1 MCGIVGLASL
11 NPNTSQNK
19 ADEMLLRKM
28 CAKIQHRGPDA
39 EGVFVSKSIALG
51 MRRLA
56 IIDLSSTGEQPV
68 FNEDKSVAVVMNGE
82 IYNFQ
87 ELRRDLEKRGHEFR
101 GHSDTETLPHLYEE
115 HGAAFVEK
123 LRGMFAFA
131 LWDARRKRLFLA
143 RDRFGE
149 KPLYYGVF
157 DGKLIFASEL
167 KALAAHP
174 AVKTRLNLNALR
186 QFLAFD
192 YVPAPN
198 SIYENIYKLPAA
210 HSLTLENGEI
220 KIERYWNL
228 SFKKRT
234 PAPSVEEAVE
244 ELRDLLADAVKSQL
258 VSDVPLGVLLSGG
271 VDSSS
276 VTAFAQKFSDK
287 PVKTFSIGFD
297 ESSFDESAYARQVAK
312 HLGTEHYEDR
322 LSVEKAADLLP
333 EISAWLDEPMSD
345 ASILPTFL
353 LARFVRQHVTVALG
367 GDGGDEIFAGYPMYR
382 AHKLAA
388 KYERIPGFLRK
399 NLIERVV
406 NNLPAGTGNMSF
418 DFKAKRFVNSVAEG
432 DLVKRHHSFFGSF
445 TTKEQENLLTD
456 AVKAQNGADVYE
468 EARHWFDVCDADN
481 LTEKMQFLDQK
492 FYLAEDILTKVD
504 RAAMAVSLET
514 RAPFLD
520 YRVAEFAA
528 SLPENYKLNGGKTK
542 FILKKAVA
550 PLLPETILKR
560 PKKGFGI
567 PVAKWLKTKLNPLAR
582 DLLSAERLK
591 KQGLFNPAFVEK
603 LLVEHEQ
610 GKANHY
616 KTLWTL
622 IIFQLWTEN
631 FG

>member
-1 MCGIVGLASL
+1 MCGIVGWANL
-11 NPNTSQNK
+11 NSNSSQTQ
-19 ADEMLLRKM
+19 ADETVLREM
-28 CAKIQHRGPDA
+28 CGKIRHRGPDA
-39 EGVFVSKSIALG
+39 EGVFSSESVALG

-56 IIDLSSTGEQPV
+56 IIDLSAAGEQPV
-68 FNEDKSVAVVMNGE
+68 FNEGKSISVVMNGE
-82 IYNFQ
+82 IYNFR
-87 ELRRDLEKRGHEFR
+87 ELKRDLEKRGHKFL
-101 GHSDTETLPHLYEE
+101 GHSDTEVLPHLYEE
-115 HGAAFVEK
+115 YGAAFVEK

-131 LWDARRKRLFLA
+131 LWDSRRKTLFLA

-157 DGKLIFASEL
+157 GEKLIFASEL
-167 KALAAHP
+167 KALTKHP
-174 AVKTRLNLNALR
+174 VVETRLNLSALS

-198 SIYENIYKLPAA
+198 SIYENIYKLPASHA
-210 HSLTLENGEI
+210 LTLENGEI

-228 SFKKRT
+228 SFKKRSD
-234 PAPSVEEAVE
+234 AISVEEAADK
-244 ELRDLLADAVKSQL
+244 LRELLADAVKSQL

-271 VDSSS
+271 IDSST
-276 VTAFAQKFSDK
+276 VAAFAQKFADK

-297 ESSFDESAYARQVAK
+297 EASFDESVYARQVAR

-333 EISAWLDEPMSD
+333 EIAVWLDEPISD

-367 GDGGDEIFAGYPMYR
+367 GDGGDEIFAGYLMYR

-388 KYERIPGFLRK
+388 KYEMIPSFLRK
-399 NLIERVV
+399 NVIENVV
-406 NNLPAGTGNMSF
+406 KKLPNGTGNMSF
-418 DFKAKRFVNSVAEG
+418 DFKAKRFINSVAER
-432 DLVKRHHSFFGSF
+432 DLIKRHHSFFGSF
-445 TTKEQENLLTD
+445 TSGEQENLLTS
-456 AVKAQNGADVYE
+456 AVKAQSGADIYK
-468 EARHWFDVCDADN
+468 EARHWFDVCNADN

-492 FYLAEDILTKVD
+492 LYLAEDILTKVD

-514 RAPFLD
+514 RSPFLD

-528 SLPENYKLNGGKTK
+528 SLPESYKLNGGKTK
-542 FILKKAVA
+542 FVLKRAVA

-567 PVAKWLKTKLNPLAR
+567 PVAQWLKTKLNPLAR

-591 KQGLFNPAFVEK
+591 KQGLFNHDFVEK
-603 LLVEHEQ
+603 LLVEHEK
-610 GKANHY
+610 GRANHY

-622 IIFQLWTEN
+622 IVFQLWIDN

>member
-1 MCGIVGLASL
+1 MCGIVGWANL
-11 NPNTSQNK
+11 NSSSSPND
-19 ADEMLLRKM
+19 ADETLLRRM
-28 CAKIQHRGPDA
+28 CAAIRHRGPDA
-39 EGVFVSKSIALG
+39 EGIFVSESFALG

-56 IIDLSSTGEQPV
+56 IIDLSSAGEQPV
-68 FNEDKSVAVVMNGE
+68 FNEDESVAVVMNGE

-101 GHSDTETLPHLYEE
+101 GHSDTEVLPHLYEE

-123 LRGMFAFA
+123 LRGMFALA
-131 LWDARRKRLFLA
+131 LWDSRRKKLFLA

-149 KPLYYGVF
+149 KPFYYSVF

-174 AVKTRLNLNALR
+174 AVETRLNLNALR

-228 SFKKRT
+228 SFKKRM
-234 PAPSVEEAVE
+234 PAPSVDEAAA
-244 ELRDLLADAVKSQL
+244 ELRELLADAVKSQL

-276 VTAFAQKFSDK
+276 VAAFAQKFAGK

-297 ESSFDESAYARQVAK
+297 EASFDESVYARQVAK
-312 HLGTEHYEDR
+312 HLGTEHHEDR

-399 NLIERVV
+399 NLIETVV
-406 NNLPAGTGNMSF
+406 RNLPTGTGNMSF
-418 DFKAKRFVNSVAEG
+418 DFKAKRFVNSVAEQ
-432 DLVKRHHSFFGSF
+432 DLVERHHSFFGSF
-445 TTKEQENLLTD
+445 TAKEQENLLTD
-456 AVKAQNGADVYE
+456 AVKAQNGADVYK

-528 SLPENYKLNGGKTK
+528 SLPENHKLNGGKTK
-542 FILKKAVA
+542 VILKKAVA

-560 PKKGFGI
+560 PKKG
-567 PVAKWLKTKLNPLAR
+567 
-582 DLLSAERLK
+582 
-591 KQGLFNPAFVEK
+591 
-603 LLVEHEQ
+603 
-610 GKANHY
+610 
-616 KTLWTL
+616 
-622 IIFQLWTEN
+622 
-631 FG
+631 